1 MPSITQYAY
10 STYKDKTYGDEGD
23 KRQRCVCVC
32 VCARAR
38 AHYLLCIRMCMYVCM
53 YVYTYIHRPL
63 YYMDWDEDGTR
74 ALDHTKTFG
83 EEDFMSQ
90 AGDFARKPAGAQHL
104 IKQQLL
110 LKKEQAE
117 AHTLEEEVKKQKLD
131 LEVQK
136 LESQV
141 ASARK
146 SIRKTIDKTM
156 AREAHAQGAVKA
168 ATKYV
173 KTATKLAMPRSPK
186 ERAAARTK
194 DSAHTTEEAAIG
206 RRRAARKAT
215 LRRRHLSK
223 HAQGNVAKGHVQ
235 QLSSVGA
242 DVSVA
247 ADGRVV
253 AVDAQREAADILDA
267 EVGDVEASLGLTQ
280 HKPRKLAV
288 ALPAHVAVNKG
299 KALTLRQQRRLTEER
314 RWVAEQRQEQRER
327 ARREWLKKQLAH
339 GKGLYSY
346 AVGAQAKQASGRK
359 IQAKQAL
366 SLRQDRNGELA
377 QENMGRPH
385 GCYVEQV
392 TGSTA
397 EHVFSS
403 TNYCSFSSTKLLC

>member
-1 MPSITQYAY
+1 
-10 STYKDKTYGDEGD
+10 
-23 KRQRCVCVC
+23 
-32 VCARAR
+32 
-38 AHYLLCIRMCMYVCM
+38 
-53 YVYTYIHRPL
+53 
-63 YYMDWDEDGTR
+63 MDWDEDGTR

-117 AHTLEEEVKKQKLD
+117 AHTLEEEVKKEKLD

-141 ASARK
+141 ASAKK
-146 SIRKTIDKTM
+146 SIRQTIDRTM
-156 AREAHAQGAVKA
+156 AREAQAQAAVH
-168 ATKYV
+168 
-173 KTATKLAMPRSPK
+173 TATKLAMPRSPRD
-186 ERAAARTK
+186 RAAARTK
-194 DSAHTTEEAAIG
+194 EAAHTTEEAAIE

-242 DVSVA
+242 DVSNA

-280 HKPRKLAV
+280 RKPRKLAV
-288 ALPAHVAVNKG
+288 ALPAHLAVNKG
-299 KALTLRQQRRLTEER
+299 KALTLRQQRRLAEER
-314 RWVAEQRQEQRER
+314 RWAAEQRQEHRER

-339 GKGLYSY
+339 GKGSYSY
-346 AVGAQAKQASGRK
+346 AVGAQAKQPSSRK
-359 IQAKQAL
+359 MQAKQAL

-392 TGSTA
+392 TGGTVILDDCDPVQILKSQISIVA
-397 EHVFSS
+397 LYSIV
-403 TNYCSFSSTKLLC
+403 